1 MEQTIPVQQP
11 LWCVNIFSHHE
22 FMGFQTKSNDTEMVR
37 LLLNSGLDVVN
48 RQKLMEL
55 AIHSNTVAL
64 AIEVLSAGSIL
75 FQGYF
80 VVITYQAV

>member
-1 MEQTIPVQQP
+1 
-11 LWCVNIFSHHE
+11 
-22 FMGFQTKSNDTEMVR
+22 MVR